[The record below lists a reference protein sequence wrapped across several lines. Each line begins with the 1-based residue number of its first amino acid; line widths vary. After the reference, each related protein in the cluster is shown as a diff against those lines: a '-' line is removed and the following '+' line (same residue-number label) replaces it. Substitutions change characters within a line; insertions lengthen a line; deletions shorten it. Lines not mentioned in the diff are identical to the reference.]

1 LPGETRSLKDKA
13 KYYPQKSSA
22 HTKNDPQPHR
32 GMPEYEERTG
42 PAKYQGDELDYAE
55 IKDN

>member
-1 LPGETRSLKDKA
+1 
-13 KYYPQKSSA
+13 
-22 HTKNDPQPHR
+22 
-32 GMPEYEERTG
+32 MPEYEERTG